1 MSNKRKRL
9 EPKERREQ
17 LLKVA
22 LKRAN
27 VVGYTNIT
35 REDIAHHAE
44 CSTGTVSTVFGTIPK
59 LKRDVM
65 RHAIKVGALK
75 VIGQGLMAG
84 DRHARKAPEELKT
97 QAKQYILN
105 KI

>member
-1 MSNKRKRL
+1 MTKRKRL

-22 LKRAN
+22 LKRAGA
-27 VVGYTNIT
+27 VGYTNIT
-35 REDIAHHAE
+35 REDIAAHAE
-44 CSTGTVSTVFGTIPK
+44 CSTGTVSMVFGTIPN

-65 RHAIKVGALK
+65 RHAIKIGELK
-75 VIGQGLMAG
+75 VIGQGLAAD
-84 DRHARKAPEELKT
+84 DRHAKKAPDQMKVDALEL
-97 QAKQYILN
+97 ILN